1 MASVPNCGFK
11 EQSPGRSKERVTKA
25 GETHEDAKQRQE
37 DMGTHILRVSL
48 RGRNLVG
55 A

>member
-25 GETHEDAKQRQE
+25 GETREDAKQRQE
-37 DMGTHILRVSL
+37 DTGTHIPRVSL
-48 RGRNLVG
+48 RGRNTVR